1 MNTRSV
7 QYNKKGYNLLRN
19 DPNHSHMASLFKIR
33 ANRKAGQGIYFAGNC
48 HMIMFWSCTDA
59 QTLFYNNILYRNI
72 ETEIREILR
81 IF

>member
-1 MNTRSV
+1 
-7 QYNKKGYNLLRN
+7 
-19 DPNHSHMASLFKIR
+19 MASLFKIR

-48 HMIMFWSCTDA
+48 YMIMFWPCTDA
-59 QTLFYNNILYRNI
+59 HTLFYNNILYRNI

>member
-1 MNTRSV
+1 MSTRSV
-7 QYNKKGYNLLRN
+7 QYNKKGCNSPRN
-19 DPNHSHMASLFKIR
+19 DPNYSHMASLFKIR